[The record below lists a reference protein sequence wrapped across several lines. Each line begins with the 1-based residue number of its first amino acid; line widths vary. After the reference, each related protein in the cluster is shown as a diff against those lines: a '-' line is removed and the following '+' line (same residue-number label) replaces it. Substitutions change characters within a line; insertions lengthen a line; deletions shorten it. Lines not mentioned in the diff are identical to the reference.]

1 MRNLKETRS
10 VLRLSQSALARLAG
24 VPRVHICLHELG
36 DRSLTAQEERRV
48 CTAIQRERGKLLRAL
63 HSVAVA

>member
-1 MRNLKETRS
+1 MLNLKETRT

-36 DRSLTAQEERRV
+36 GRSLTAREERRV
-48 CTAIQRERGKLLRAL
+48 CAAIQRETGKLRRAL
-63 HSVAVA
+63 DSVAVA